1 MEQFM
6 EGGRCVMCDAG
17 VHWEAGRVACDNCN
31 LPTDC
36 CLCEPGKP
44 APPPAEPNRPWEVR

>member
-1 MEQFM
+1 MEQWM

-17 VHWEAGRVACDNCN
+17 VHWEAGRVACDRCD

-36 CLCEPGKP
+36 CLCEPIGSQS
-44 APPPAEPNRPWEVR
+44 PPPRPPGR